1 MFIKDKDHRVTNKVR
16 EYRTRLN
23 MTQDELA
30 LNVNATR
37 QTIISIEKGN
47 YVPSVLLA
55 LRIAT
60 VLKQNVEE
68 IFTYEKI

>member
-1 MFIKDKDHRVTNKVR
+1 MFVKDKNHTVSNKVR
-16 EYRTRLN
+16 QFRSAHK

-30 LNVNATR
+30 EKVDATR

-55 LRIAT
+55 LRLAE
-60 VLKQNVEE
+60 VLNKKVED
-68 IFTYEKI
+68 IFSYEKI

>member
-1 MFIKDKDHRVTNKVR
+1 MYIKDKHHSVTNKVR
-16 EYRTRLN
+16 VYRTRLS
-23 MTQDELA
+23 MTQDGLA
-30 LNVNATR
+30 TNVNATR

-55 LRIAT
+55 LRIAK
-60 VLKQNVEE
+60 VLKQKVEE

>member
-1 MFIKDKDHRVTNKVR
+1 MFINDKDHRVTNKVR
-16 EYRTRLN
+16 EYRTRFN

-30 LNVNATR
+30 LHVNATR

-55 LRIAT
+55 LRIAK
-60 VLKQNVEE
+60 VLKQNVEG